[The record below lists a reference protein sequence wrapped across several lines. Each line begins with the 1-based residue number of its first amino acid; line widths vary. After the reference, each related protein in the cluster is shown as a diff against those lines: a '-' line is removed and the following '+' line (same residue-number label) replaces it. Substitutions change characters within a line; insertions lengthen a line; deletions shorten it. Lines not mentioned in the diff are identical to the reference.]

1 MAQPDN
7 TEIIDRWLE
16 FYRQYAADDIGQLAQ
31 AYPDDRRS
39 LYVDWQDLYRF
50 DKDMAHDV
58 LAKPGVMQDYA
69 EEALRLY
76 DLPVDVKLGRAHAR
90 FTNLPDD
97 AGKAPGELRAK
108 DENVLVAVDGTIASI
123 GGVRTRH
130 AEVAYECQRCGTLS
144 YIPNRNYEPLG
155 DAPEPEMCNGCEN
168 KGPFAVNHDQSES
181 RDFQTVVLG
190 HDPADAGD
198 TESIE
203 VRLTDDITDGLNA
216 GDHVRVTGTVRSTEE
231 GTPVKHASVN
241 DRVLEAMSVESHQT
255 EPHDR
260 ATLTEEEKQ
269 AIIEL
274 SNQSDLYEQLVGSL
288 APSVPSHE
296 NLKLALILQ
305 LFGGVPK
312 HLPDETRIRGDI
324 HTLAVSGD
332 SASLARIASAASRLA
347 PRGVEA
353 DTTGDTLLTADS
365 DYVQARS
372 AYRYR
377 AGVLPRLDPDGFA
390 SLTGFTD
397 APSEAQEA
405 ITDVLRDQSVT
416 VSERDAKRTM
426 PARTSVLATGAPKY
440 GEWDEYEPMLEQVG
454 VGVSTLPAFDL
465 AFTITDAPEDT
476 ATTADALQAGG
487 MAAQKER
494 VPISSVSDQEVDAA
508 AGDSEPA
515 IDPDLLQKYIAHAR
529 RSCFPTVSD
538 DAREAITD
546 FYVGLSDK
554 ELKRGN
560 LPATAN
566 DLAAVVRLAEAS
578 ARARLSDT
586 VEKQDAER
594 TINLIRASL
603 ESMGA
608 ELSGDQF
615 NRPEEP
621 DGQSS
626 GGSTPDMVS
635 TPTVGGG
642 VDGIAAIIAELEA
655 ESGGGAPL
663 DDVLERAVENGAKRD
678 AASREVEQLKQRGEA
693 YEPSQGELRLA
704 KSDDSEE
711 IAQSVR
717 QRSVKRTIE
726 RLEDEYEEGVRYDA
740 LLDIAETNA
749 IDRDAAEEAIEQLK
763 QRGEVYEPSQ
773 GHLRTT

>member
-39 LYVDWQDLYRF
+39 LYVDWQDIYRF
-50 DKDMAHDV
+50 DQDMAHDA

-76 DLPVDVKLGRAHAR
+76 DLPVDVKLGRAHVR

-97 AGKAPGELRAK
+97 ASKAPGELRAK
-108 DENVLVAVDGTIASI
+108 DESRLVAVVGTIASI
-123 GGVRTRH
+123 GGVRTRPV
-130 AEVAYECQRCGTLS
+130 EVAYECQRCGTLS
-144 YIPNRNYEPLG
+144 YIPNRNYAPLG

-168 KGPFAVNHDQSES
+168 KGPFAVNHDQSQS

-203 VRLTDDITDGLNA
+203 VRLADDITGGLNA
-216 GDHVRVTGTVRSTEE
+216 GETVRVTGTVCSVEE
-231 GTPVKHASVN
+231 GTPVKHASIN
-241 DRVLEAMSVESHQT
+241 DRVLEAVSVEVQT
-255 EPHDR
+255 DPHDR
-260 ATLTEEEKQ
+260 ATLTDEEKQ
-269 AIIEL
+269 TIIEL
-274 SNQSDLYEQLVGSL
+274 SNQSDLYEQMVGSL
-288 APSVPSHE
+288 APSVPGHE
-296 NLKLALILQ
+296 DLKLALILQ

-312 HLPDETRIRGDI
+312 RLPDETRIRGDI

-332 SASLARIASAASRLA
+332 SASLARIARAASRLA
-347 PRGVEA
+347 PRGVGA
-353 DTTGDTLLTADS
+353 DATGDTLLTADS

-390 SLTGFTD
+390 SLIGFTEASSDTRD
-397 APSEAQEA
+397 AIA
-405 ITDVLRDQSVT
+405 DVLRDQSVT

-426 PARTSVLATGAPKY
+426 PARTSVLATGGPKY
-440 GEWDEYEPMLEQVG
+440 GEWDEYESMLEQVG
-454 VGVSTLPAFDL
+454 VGVSTLSAFDL
-465 AFTITDAPEDT
+465 AFAIATDTGEDT
-476 ATTADALQAGG
+476 ATTADALRAGG
-487 MAAQKER
+487 MAAHKER
-494 VPISSVSDQEVDAA
+494 VPTSAVSNQEVDAA

-515 IDPDLLQKYIAHAR
+515 IDTDLLRNYILHAR
-529 RSCFPTVSD
+529 RSCFPTISD
-538 DAREAITD
+538 DAREAIID
-546 FYVGLSDK
+546 FYEGLSDTD
-554 ELKRGN
+554 LKRGN

-566 DLAAVVRLAEAS
+566 NLAAAARLAEAS
-578 ARARLSDT
+578 ARVRLSDT
-586 VEKQDAER
+586 VEKHDAER
-594 TINLIRASL
+594 TINLIRASM

-608 ELSGDQF
+608 ELPGGAAS
-615 NRPEEP
+615 RPGEP
-621 DGQSS
+621 DGQSPD
-626 GGSTPDMVS
+626 GHPRDMVS
-635 TPTVGGG
+635 TPEAGSG

-663 DDVLERAVENGAKRD
+663 DEVLDRAVENGAKRD
-678 AASREVEQLKQRGEA
+678 AATREVEQLKQRGEA

-704 KSDDSEE
+704 NSDGPEE
-711 IAQSVR
+711 VAQSVR
-717 QRSVKRTIE
+717 ARSLKRTIG
-726 RLEDEYEEGVRYDA
+726 RLEDEHEEGAPSDA
-740 LLDIAETNA
+740 VLDIAKTNA
-749 IDRDAAEEAIEQLK
+749 IGRDAAEETIEQLK

>member
-50 DKDMAHDV
+50 DQDMAEDA

-76 DLPVDVKLGRAHAR
+76 DLPVDVKLGRAHVR
-90 FTNLPDD
+90 FANLPDD
-97 AGKAPGELRAK
+97 AGKTPGELRAK
-108 DENVLVAVDGTIASI
+108 DESVLVAVEGTIASI

-130 AEVAYECQRCGTLS
+130 TEIAYECQRCGTLT
-144 YIPNRNYEPLG
+144 YIPNRNYEPQG
-155 DAPEPEMCNGCEN
+155 DAPEPEMCNGCEH

-181 RDFQTVVLG
+181 RDFQTAVLG

-203 VRLTDDITDGLNA
+203 VRLTDDITGGLNA

-231 GTPVKHASVN
+231 GTPVKHASIN
-241 DRVLEAMSVESHQT
+241 DRVLEAVSVEVQT
-255 EPHDR
+255 DPHAR
-260 ATLTEEEKQ
+260 VALTEEEKQ
-269 AIIEL
+269 TIIEL
-274 SNQSDLYEQLVGSL
+274 SCQPDIYEQMVGSL
-288 APSVPSHE
+288 APSVTGHE
-296 NLKLALILQ
+296 DLKLAIILQ
-305 LFGGVPK
+305 LFGGVTK
-312 HLPDETRIRGDI
+312 RLPDDSRIRGDI

-332 SASLARIASAASRLA
+332 RASLARITSAASRLA
-347 PRGVEA
+347 PRGTEA
-353 DTTGDTLLTADS
+353 DTTGDRLLTGDS

-390 SLTGFTD
+390 SLTGFTEASSDTQD
-397 APSEAQEA
+397 AIA
-405 ITDVLRDQSVT
+405 DVLRGQSVT
-416 VSERDAKRTM
+416 VSERDATRTM
-426 PARTSVLATGAPKY
+426 PARTSVLATGTPKY
-440 GEWDEYEPMLEQVG
+440 GEWDEYEPILGQVG
-454 VGVSTLPAFDL
+454 VGVSTLSAFDL
-465 AFTITDAPEDT
+465 AFAINGHADDAE
-476 ATTADALQAGG
+476 ATADALKVAGLN
-487 MAAQKER
+487 AHKER
-494 VPISSVSDQEVDAA
+494 VATSAISEQEIDYP

-515 IDPDLLQKYIAHAR
+515 IDSDILRNYILHAR
-529 RSCFPTVSD
+529 RSCFPTVNEA
-538 DAREAITD
+538 ARRTMVE
-546 FYVGLSDK
+546 FYEGLSDK
-554 ELKRGN
+554 DIPRGN

-655 ESGGGAPL
+655 EGGGGASL
-663 DDVLERAVENGAKRD
+663 EEVLERAVENGAKKD
-678 AASREVEQLKQRGEA
+678 AASREVEQLKVRGEA

-704 KSDDSEE
+704 NSDDSEE

-717 QRSVKRTIE
+717 RRSVKRTIE
-726 RLEDEYEEGVRYDA
+726 RLEDDYEEGARYDA
-740 LLDIAETNA
+740 LLDIAKTNA
-749 IDRDAAEEAIEQLK
+749 IGRDAAEETIEQLK